1 MKRKVRALILGTA
14 VLAVLA
20 VAVPSLRAEQTPFF
34 ENPADISRA
43 QGILVKEG
51 YLEAA
56 SYSSGLL
63 DSETRAA
70 LAAFQG
76 RHSLNSTG
84 NLDDHTFQE
93 LLSHD
98 VAYPWGGEEP
108 VTVAKAE
115 PVEPVTTA
123 TTPESAPEPTPAVAP
138 APSRVEV
145 KEAPVPEPTP
155 APAYEQRTMP
165 GTSSPLP
172 AIVFAGLILI
182 TAGVVALRF
191 RKV

>member
-1 MKRKVRALILGTA
+1 MKRKVHALILGTA
-14 VLAVLA
+14 ILAVLA
-20 VAVPSLRAEQTPFF
+20 VAAPSLRAEQTPFF
-34 ENPADISRA
+34 ENPTDISRA

-56 SYSSGLL
+56 SYSSGRL
-63 DSETRAA
+63 DGETREA
-70 LAAFQG
+70 LAAFQV

-84 NLDDHTFQE
+84 NLDDNTFQE
-93 LLSHD
+93 LLSHE

-108 VTVAKAE
+108 MTVAKAE
-115 PVEPVTTA
+115 PVEPVSA
-123 TTPESAPEPTPAVAP
+123 ASAPEYVPEPTPAVAP
-138 APSRVEV
+138 SPSTVEV

-172 AIVFAGLILI
+172 AIVLAGLMLI
-182 TAGVVALRF
+182 TAGAVVLRF